1 MAKQIL
7 ISQNDY
13 GIVFNVQL
21 LNEDKTPI
29 VIGNDK
35 ISFYVVPPLGSIED
49 KLKVEDVNII
59 DNVKGV
65 VEFELKPQHTANVGN
80 HEIYCEISNPTFEI
94 TTVFAEMYYV
104 MAEHGGR

>member
-13 GIVFNVQL
+13 GIVFNVTL

-35 ISFYVVPPLGSIED
+35 VTFYVV
-49 KLKVEDVNII
+49 N
-59 DNVKGV
+59 
-65 VEFELKPQHTANVGN
+65 Q
-80 HEIYCEISNPTFEI
+80 I
-94 TTVFAEMYYV
+94 TKKK
-104 MAEHGGR
+104 